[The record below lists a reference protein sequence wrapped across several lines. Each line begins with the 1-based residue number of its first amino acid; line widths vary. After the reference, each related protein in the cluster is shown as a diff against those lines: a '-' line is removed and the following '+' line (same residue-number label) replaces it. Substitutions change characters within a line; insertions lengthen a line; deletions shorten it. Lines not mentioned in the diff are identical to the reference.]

1 VTCDNWI
8 SFCALIIRRKR
19 TGFLSLFKNCGINQ
33 QPPRFLLVLPHYAQ
47 NMHSRNTTLSS
58 IDEKLAIDSHLT
70 SSPIAE
76 NTQYPGF
83 RNTTSP
89 SGDDVSST
97 SEYDEPTVPPNHQH
111 RTLILC
117 FDGTGK
123 VSYTMSN
130 FVTNLKPTGDQFDD
144 DVWAFFYALSYDY

>member
-1 VTCDNWI
+1 M
-8 SFCALIIRRKR
+8 II
-19 TGFLSLFKNCGINQ
+19 GFHFVHQSLGGSEQGSRVSLKTCGINQ
-33 QPPRFLLVLPHYAQ
+33 QPPRFLVLPYYAQ

-83 RNTTSP
+83 RKTTSP

-123 VSYTMSN
+123 VCYTMSN

-144 DVWAFFYALSYDY
+144 DVGAFFYAFSYDH